1 MDTDEKASAAD
12 ARPEGVSLGSIAVRG
27 SLLNS
32 AQWLVNKV
40 LTAGSMLLLAHW
52 LSPVDFGVASQA
64 SAIVQFMAICLP
76 LTLGDVVLSRARR
89 TEEFVAVARSMAIK
103 GSVLNGLVI
112 VICIPVFLAVYRDF
126 PSRTLGLLVAL
137 LASRPLLEALQMEPL
152 TRLRARLAYG
162 SIAVVEGVSQAISTA
177 ISLVMALLGGKSVS
191 LIIPNLLG
199 GAIRVWCYRAVAGP
213 QESNTIRRE
222 LSAEIFRD
230 YVPAASAQYLH
241 KIASTLEVLVLGIV
255 CGELETGLFAFSAL
269 IATQA
274 NTVIAHQLGVVL
286 QPIFGFLEGDV
297 RRQAEGLLRAQRVLG
312 LVCVP
317 IALVQVVMAEPLFR
331 LLFSSRYQVAVPIFQ
346 AISLAQVV
354 LFALGPQMAFLR
366 ARRRFDTVL
375 KWQIAQLV
383 VGVLACWAGARLAGA
398 TGVAIG
404 YGVVW
409 GLFVPALGWLCLRG
423 VAPRAAW
430 VVVRLFAQPLLIS
443 LPAFAAAVLLHQALG
458 TPSLLTDTLAV
469 GLIGPLAM
477 IVSLWIG
484 YCVDLDLQRVFKHLW
499 GTIVRRI
506 HSKDDLIT

>member
-27 SLLNS
+27 SVLNS
-32 AQWLVNKV
+32 AQWLTNKV

-89 TEEFVAVARSMAIK
+89 TEELIAVARSMALK

-126 PSRTLGLLVAL
+126 PSSTLGLLIAL

-162 SIAVVEGVSQAISTA
+162 PIAVVEGVSQAISTA
-177 ISLVMALLGGKSVS
+177 LSLVMALLGGRSVS

-199 GAIRVWCYRAVAGP
+199 GAIRVWWYRAVARP
-213 QESNTIRRE
+213 QESRSTKRE
-222 LSAEIFRD
+222 LAADIFRD

-286 QPIFGFLEGDV
+286 QPIFGLLGGDV
-297 RRQAEGLLRAQRVLG
+297 RRQTEGLLRAQRVLG

-317 IALVQVVMAEPLFR
+317 IALAQVVMADSLFR
-331 LLFSSRYQVAVPIFQ
+331 LLFAARYQVAVPIFQ
-346 AISLAQVV
+346 AISLAQLV

-366 ARRRFDTVL
+366 AQRRFDTVL

-383 VGVLACWAGARLAGA
+383 VGVLACWAGARVAGA
-398 TGVAIG
+398 TGVAVG
-404 YGVVW
+404 YGLVW
-409 GLFVPALGWLCLRG
+409 GMFVPALGWICVRG
-423 VAPRAAW
+423 VTPRAGW
-430 VVVRLFAQPLLIS
+430 VVVRLFAKPLLTS
-443 LPAFAAAVLLHQALG
+443 LPAFAAAVLLLQALG
-458 TPSLLTDTLAV
+458 PPSIWKDMLAV
-469 GLIGPLAM
+469 GLIGPVAM
-477 IVSLWIG
+477 IVSLWFGSRLDI
-484 YCVDLDLQRVFKHLW
+484 DLQMACKHLW
-499 GTIVRRI
+499 RNVMRRI
-506 HSKDDLIT
+506 HPKDDSIN